1 MARNITTLPM
11 RVGGLG
17 SRSAVRTAP
26 GAFWASW
33 ADALPM
39 LQQRLAR
46 LTGQVMHHLSHPDA
60 LGCLGELQ
68 ESVSR
73 PAKAVSG
80 KNFPQP
86 RRGDFRGERTCGE
99 VGGCDQCVG
108 RGRHPAVTGLKEAL
122 RQARLQA
129 QVRPVDD
136 RIKATKMF
144 IERSRK
150 RVDSVGEEVTKAQEA
165 VLEAQAKLTKEEE
178 ALEDGLKRLNSL
190 QQEAD
195 GLPEQPPPPTAPA
208 DFARELAKLRACVQ
222 ALQVER
228 DDLRAEVARQNVE
241 GRSRKARSLAVP
253 SPDLVMGDNSMQS
266 PSVLAIRSSRNSS
279 SVMETLIDQA
289 DSSVKSNHRFH
300 PMKQSGIEAFRRST
314 VCGGSVLV
322 KHLTGSCV
330 TCQIQEDPVG
340 F

>member
-1 MARNITTLPM
+1 M
-11 RVGGLG
+11 
-17 SRSAVRTAP
+17 
-26 GAFWASW
+26 
-33 ADALPM
+33 
-39 LQQRLAR
+39 
-46 LTGQVMHHLSHPDA
+46 
-60 LGCLGELQ
+60 
-68 ESVSR
+68 
-73 PAKAVSG
+73 
-80 KNFPQP
+80 
-86 RRGDFRGERTCGE
+86 
-99 VGGCDQCVG
+99 
-108 RGRHPAVTGLKEAL
+108 TGLKEAL

-136 RIKATKMF
+136 RINSTKMF

-195 GLPEQPPPPTAPA
+195 GLPEQPPPPAAPA

-241 GRSRKARSLAVP
+241 GRPRKARSLAVP

-322 KHLTGSCV
+322 KHLTQVLCHVPNPGGPRWILTV
-330 TCQIQEDPVG
+330 MHLW
-340 F
+340 